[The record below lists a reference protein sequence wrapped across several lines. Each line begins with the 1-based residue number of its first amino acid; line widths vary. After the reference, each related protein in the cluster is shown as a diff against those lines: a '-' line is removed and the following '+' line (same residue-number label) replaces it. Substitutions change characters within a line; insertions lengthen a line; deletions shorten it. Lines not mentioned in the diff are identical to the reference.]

1 MNIIL
6 LGPPGSGKGTQAKL
20 IEERRGIPQI
30 STGDM
35 LRKAVED
42 KTELGIRAKHYMD
55 SGALVP
61 DELVIMITE
70 ERLKAED
77 CRDGF
82 ILDGFPRTVP
92 QAEALDEVLNKM
104 NKKIDNALNIEVKE
118 DDIIRRMS
126 GRRICKGCGASY
138 HIIFNP
144 PNEENICDL
153 CGKELYQ
160 RDDDKEETVRN
171 RLKVYKDQTEP
182 LINYYR
188 EMGVLRYIDGGRK
201 IEEISQLIEEI
212 LAH

>member
-35 LRKAVED
+35 LRKAVGD

-77 CRDGF
+77 CRNGF

-153 CGKELYQ
+153 CGGELYQ
-160 RDDDKEETVRN
+160 RDDDREETVRN

-182 LINYYR
+182 LTNYYR
-188 EMGVLRYIDGGRK
+188 EMGVLSSIDGGRK

-212 LAH
+212 LT

>member
-20 IEERRGIPQI
+20 IEERCGIPQI

-35 LRKAVED
+35 LRKAVEN
-42 KTELGIRAKHYMD
+42 KTELGIKAKNYMD

-82 ILDGFPRTVP
+82 ILDGFPRTVT

-153 CGKELYQ
+153 CGGELYQ

-188 EMGVLRYIDGGRK
+188 EKSVLRSIDGGRK
-201 IEEISQLIEEI
+201 IEEINQLIEEI
-212 LAH
+212 LT

>member
-35 LRKAVED
+35 LRKAVGD

-77 CRDGF
+77 CRNGF

-160 RDDDKEETVRN
+160 RDDDREETVRN

-188 EMGVLRYIDGGRK
+188 EKSVLRSIDGGRK

-212 LAH
+212 LT

>member
-35 LRKAVED
+35 LRKAVGD

-104 NKKIDNALNIEVKE
+104 NEKIDNALNIEVKE

-153 CGKELYQ
+153 CGGELYQ
-160 RDDDKEETVRN
+160 RDDDREETVRN

-182 LINYYR
+182 LTNYYR
-188 EMGVLRYIDGGRK
+188 EMGVLSSIDGGRK

-212 LAH
+212 LT

>member
-20 IEERRGIPQI
+20 IEERCGIPQI

-35 LRKAVED
+35 LRKAVEN
-42 KTELGIRAKHYMD
+42 KTELGIRAKNYMD

-61 DELVIMITE
+61 DELVIKITE

-144 PNEENICDL
+144 PKEENICDL

-188 EMGVLRYIDGGRK
+188 EKSVLRSIDGGRK
-201 IEEISQLIEEI
+201 IEEVSQLIEEI
-212 LAH
+212 C

>member
-35 LRKAVED
+35 LRKAVGD

-153 CGKELYQ
+153 CGGELYQ
-160 RDDDKEETVRN
+160 RDDDREETVRN

-182 LINYYR
+182 LTNYYR
-188 EMGVLRYIDGGRK
+188 EMGVLSSIDGGRK

-212 LAH
+212 LT

>member
-153 CGKELYQ
+153 CGGELYQ
-160 RDDDKEETVRN
+160 RDDDREETVRN

-182 LINYYR
+182 LTNYYR
-188 EMGVLRYIDGGRK
+188 EMGVLSSIDGGRK

-212 LAH
+212 LT

>member
-35 LRKAVED
+35 LRKAVGD

-77 CRDGF
+77 CRNGF

-160 RDDDKEETVRN
+160 RDDDREETVRN

-182 LINYYR
+182 LTNYYR
-188 EMGVLRYIDGGRK
+188 EMGVLSSIDGGRK

-212 LAH
+212 LT

>member
-20 IEERRGIPQI
+20 IEERYGIPQI

-104 NKKIDNALNIEVKE
+104 NEKIDNALNIEVKE

-153 CGKELYQ
+153 CGGELYQ
-160 RDDDKEETVRN
+160 RDDDREETVRN

-182 LINYYR
+182 LTNYYR
-188 EMGVLRYIDGGRK
+188 EMGVLSSIDGGRK

-212 LAH
+212 LT

>member
-20 IEERRGIPQI
+20 IEERYGIPQI

-35 LRKAVED
+35 LRKAVGD

-104 NKKIDNALNIEVKE
+104 NEKIDNALNIEVKE

-126 GRRICKGCGASY
+126 GRRICRNCGASY

-160 RDDDKEETVRN
+160 RDDDREETVRN

-182 LINYYR
+182 LTNYYR
-188 EMGVLRYIDGGRK
+188 EMGVLSSIDGGRK

-212 LAH
+212 LT

>member
-20 IEERRGIPQI
+20 IEERCGIPQI

-42 KTELGIRAKHYMD
+42 KTELGIRAKNYMD

-182 LINYYR
+182 LVNYYR
-188 EMGVLRYIDGGRK
+188 EMDVLRSIDGGRK
-201 IEEISQLIEEI
+201 IEEISQIIEEI
-212 LAH
+212 LA

>member
-20 IEERRGIPQI
+20 IEERYGIPQI

-35 LRKAVED
+35 LRKAVGD

-104 NKKIDNALNIEVKE
+104 NEKIDNALNIEVKE

-153 CGKELYQ
+153 CGGELYQ
-160 RDDDKEETVRN
+160 RDDDREETVRN

-182 LINYYR
+182 LTNYYR
-188 EMGVLRYIDGGRK
+188 EMGVLSSIDGGRK

-212 LAH
+212 LT